1 MNKFPIFLFQKWIE
15 KLECSIYFVNLHV
28 KPFTKVKIQTDAAF
42 SAVSNLC
49 SQQAKTF
56 LSIWN
61 DSIEWHMLQCFLP
74 NPKKEGSR
82 VEDVPINVNTAMQI
96 KNF

>member
-1 MNKFPIFLFQKWIE
+1 MQLSVQFQ
-15 KLECSIYFVNLHV
+15 
-28 KPFTKVKIQTDAAF
+28 T
-42 SAVSNLC
+42 C

-56 LSIWN
+56 LNIWN

-96 KNF
+96 KNFEAKRSHSEM

>member
-1 MNKFPIFLFQKWIE
+1 MQLSVQFQ
-15 KLECSIYFVNLHV
+15 
-28 KPFTKVKIQTDAAF
+28 T
-42 SAVSNLC
+42 C
-49 SQQAKTF
+49 SQQAKH

-61 DSIEWHMLQCFLP
+61 DSIERHMLQCFLP
-74 NPKKEGSR
+74 YPKKEGRR